1 MYILWLLRKPVV
13 SLQVNGQDMR
23 EHTHE
28 EAASALK
35 NSGVEVTLVVQYRP
49 TEYADFQQRLQQL
62 QDEQDSA
69 PKPMSPPADG
79 PAPVKQ
85 LYVRYS
91 IYT

>member
-1 MYILWLLRKPVV
+1 
-13 SLQVNGQDMR
+13 MR

-35 NSGVEVTLVVQYRP
+35 NSGTEVTLIVEYRP

-62 QDEQDSA
+62 QDEQESA
-69 PKPMSPPADG
+69 PKPMSPPVDG

-85 LYVRYS
+85 LYVRYCCM
-91 IYT
+91 Y